1 MDKLNALTVEDALL
15 NINTDDRGELVAD
28 MTIRFGIDRREIVR
42 MVVGGGLGLD
52 RRCTMDKGAMDFYRC
67 SMCDEYIIGWAAV
80 YAPNYCPN
88 CGAKVVS
95 E

>member
-1 MDKLNALTVEDALL
+1 MDKLNAITIEDALL
-15 NINTDDRGELVAD
+15 DVTMDDRGELVAD
-28 MTIRFGIDRREIVR
+28 MNIRFGIDEREIVR
-42 MVVGGGLGLD
+42 MVVGGGLVPE

-67 SMCDEYIIGWAAV
+67 SRCDEYIIGWAAV

-88 CGAKVVS
+88 CGARVV